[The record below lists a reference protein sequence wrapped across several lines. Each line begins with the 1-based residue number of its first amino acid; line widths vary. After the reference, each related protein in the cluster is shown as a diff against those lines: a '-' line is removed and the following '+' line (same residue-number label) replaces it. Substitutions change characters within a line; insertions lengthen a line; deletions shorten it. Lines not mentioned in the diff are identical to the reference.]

1 MALINKPTLIRLRGK
16 ERPLGKIWTGSEWI
30 EDETEPKRESVYTE
44 TELMD
49 EYRKGVESIG

>member
-1 MALINKPTLIRLRGK
+1 M
-16 ERPLGKIWTGSEWI
+16 GKIWTGSEWI